1 MSETEIHGHDLTKG
15 DLGKQ
20 LWSLAWPLML
30 SIFFYTLYNIVDA
43 FWVSK
48 LSAEA
53 IAAVSISQISLFLMV
68 SLSMGITAGSGVIM
82 AMHIGA
88 KEKHE
93 AERVLGQ
100 SFVLSAIVGIFFTI
114 IALVFRNELLTAS
127 GAVGAVFDP
136 AMEYFVVT
144 AAGSMLLFLMFTV
157 NFAFNAQGDTFTLT
171 KLFAVSTLV
180 NGILDPIMIFGW
192 LGFPP
197 LGIAGAAYATLIS
210 QAVFLVWAFYILSGP
225 KMMIRF
231 SFSNLTFVWGSV
243 KKVLKIGIPASLTQV
258 INPFGVAALMF
269 IIALGFKEIGTIAF
283 SIGSRVEFFAFLP
296 AIGFGFGAMSL
307 IGQNIGAGNIDR
319 AREAFKKSFLYGVG
333 ASAAFGVLCM
343 LFAVPIT
350 RIFTSDPTVIGYAHS
365 YIWIVA
371 LSYGF
376 MSAIM
381 IEASGFQAIGR
392 SWPGFWIFFIR
403 FFVVSIPL
411 AYVLTSVY
419 AFPLETVWIA
429 IAAGNIIASIAGYL
443 WINSTLSK
451 LDLKDVPVHMAE
463 APSIT

>member
-1 MSETEIHGHDLTKG
+1 MSETEIHGNDLTKG

-20 LWSLAWPLML
+20 LWGLAWPLML

-88 KEKHE
+88 KEKRE

-100 SFVLSAIVGIFFTI
+100 SFVLSAIVGIFFTV
-114 IALVFRNELLTAS
+114 IALVFRSELLTAS
-127 GAVGAVFDP
+127 GAVGSVFEP
-136 AMEYFVVT
+136 AMEYFAIT

-157 NFAFNAQGDTFTLT
+157 NFAFNMQGDTFTLT

-192 LGFPP
+192 LGFPA

-210 QAVFLVWAFYILSGP
+210 QAVFLVWALHILSGP

-231 SFSNLTFVWGSV
+231 RFSNLTFVWESV
-243 KKVLKIGIPASLTQV
+243 KKVLKIGVPASLTQV
-258 INPFGVAALMF
+258 INPVGIATLMF

-307 IGQNIGAGNIDR
+307 IGQNIGAGNIER
-319 AREAFKKSFLYGVG
+319 AREAFKKSFIYGVG

-350 RIFTSDPTVIGYAHS
+350 RIFTSDPVVVGYTHS

-376 MSAIM
+376 MSAMM

-392 SWPGFWIFFIR
+392 SWPGFWIFFVR
-403 FFVVSIPL
+403 FFVISIPL
-411 AYVLTSVY
+411 AYILTSVY
-419 AFPLETVWIA
+419 SFPLEAVWIA
-429 IAAGNIIASIAGYL
+429 IAAGNIIASIGGYF
-443 WINSTLSK
+443 WISSAFSK
-451 LDLKDVPVHMAE
+451 LDLKDVPVHASE
-463 APSIT
+463 TPSVA